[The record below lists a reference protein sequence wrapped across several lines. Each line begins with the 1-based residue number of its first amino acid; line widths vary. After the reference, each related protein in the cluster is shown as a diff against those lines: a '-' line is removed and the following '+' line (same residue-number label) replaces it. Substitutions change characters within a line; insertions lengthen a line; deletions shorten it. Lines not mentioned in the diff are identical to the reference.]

1 MRQKNRQKQ
10 HKNRELMRQSSQY
23 IYRII
28 GAPAPQA
35 PLIVFALFLNNIKY
49 LEKSKNPRGTILK
62 YFTAEGGTMM
72 DLSKIKAVIADD
84 DVFKGADIRKA
95 LEFNGIRNI
104 TTVRNQEK
112 LWEQIYH
119 AEDKI
124 DLIVTDMQY
133 PLETGGAVDREAGL
147 KLIERLKKEKIDI
160 PVIICSSSDY
170 NYTDNILGTVWYS
183 ERNDLDSGFK
193 EVLGRLGK
201 DC

>member
-1 MRQKNRQKQ
+1 
-10 HKNRELMRQSSQY
+10 
-23 IYRII
+23 
-28 GAPAPQA
+28 
-35 PLIVFALFLNNIKY
+35 
-49 LEKSKNPRGTILK
+49 
-62 YFTAEGGTMM
+62 MM

-95 LEFNGIRNI
+95 LECNGIRNI

-133 PLETGGAVDREAGL
+133 PLEAGEAVDREAGL
-147 KLIERLKKEKIDI
+147 KLLERLKKEKIDI

-183 ERNDLDSGFK
+183 ALNDLDLGFK